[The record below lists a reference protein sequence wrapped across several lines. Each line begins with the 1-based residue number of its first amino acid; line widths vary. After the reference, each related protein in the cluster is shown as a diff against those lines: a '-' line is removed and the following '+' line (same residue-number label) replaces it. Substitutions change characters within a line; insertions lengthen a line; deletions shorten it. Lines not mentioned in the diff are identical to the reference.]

1 MTKMSNE
8 FMRPY
13 LRERWN
19 TRRSSAIE
27 KLGGKCV
34 NCGSKE
40 MLEFDHID
48 PSTKLFTL
56 SKVPF
61 ASEVRWQNELS
72 KCQLLCHD
80 CHKEKSSS
88 EGSFNNDDKE
98 YHCSC
103 GKILISRKAYAGHM
117 RWCKSV

>member
-1 MTKMSNE
+1 MSNE

-19 TRRSSAIE
+19 NRRSASIE
-27 KLGGKCV
+27 KLGGVCV

-40 MLEFDHID
+40 QLEFDHIE

-56 SKVPF
+56 SSVPF
-61 ASEVRWQNELS
+61 ASEIRWQAELS
-72 KCQLLCHD
+72 KCQLLCHS

-88 EGSFNNDDKE
+88 EGSFGDDDKE
-98 YHCSC
+98 YNCSC
-103 GKILISRKAYAGHM
+103 GKVLPSRKAYAGHK
-117 RWCKSV
+117 RWCKTF